1 MTIEIEHFSY
11 RHALLNMSYVLEVS
25 VRILRKENKKLL
37 YYRLHD
43 YSKVDICS
51 FSVERKS
58 IEFVD
63 FFTHLGH
70 VISSDLD
77 DCRDVAN
84 RRGSFI
90 GQTNSVLC
98 DFGKID
104 SNVRCRLFRSCCG
117 VNVNAMVR
125 CYCYNLVSEDRKR
138 IFEFLRELVSCGDWY
153 GRCGECVLSRD
164 EICVI

>member
-1 MTIEIEHFSY
+1 MTTEIEHFSY

-84 RRGSFI
+84 RRQKHTTHYRTLRSVILSILLGIRWQMKYAASGREEDVYGKLFI
-90 GQTNSVLC
+90 GQTNSVL
-98 DFGKID
+98 
-104 SNVRCRLFRSCCG
+104 
-117 VNVNAMVR
+117 
-125 CYCYNLVSEDRKR
+125 
-138 IFEFLRELVSCGDWY
+138 
-153 GRCGECVLSRD
+153 
-164 EICVI
+164 